1 MENSTSRVIILW
13 RYAKFV
19 FIRKKTI
26 KTDFLNIHKDFTF
39 SNSLIYIDFHF
50 MNLVYLSISGI
61 DKKLYNGRI
70 VLNSLNLSYPI
81 KIKAT
86 TGNGVFSYVIEDENF
101 AEHILHSSIYKI
113 SEIKNNS
120 MELNFPKSLIINRVN
135 AKFSDSSLLKK
146 HNYSV
151 KKHLPKT
158 NPEKLNITVN
168 HTQFKINEYL

>member
-1 MENSTSRVIILW
+1 MKNCTSRFIILR
-13 RYAKFV
+13 RYLKFV
-19 FIRKKTI
+19 YIKKKNI

-50 MNLVYLSISGI
+50 TNLVYLSISGI

-81 KIKAT
+81 KIKAI
-86 TGNGVFSYVIEDENF
+86 TGNGVFLYVVEDENF
-101 AEHILHSSIYKI
+101 AGHILNSATYKI

-120 MELNFPKSLIINRVN
+120 MELNFPKSLTINRVT

-146 HNYSV
+146 QNYSV
-151 KKHLPKT
+151 KKHLLKT
-158 NPEKLNITVN
+158 NAEKLNITIN